1 MKKLFLLIS
10 LLVFLPFSTFAKTC
24 TFTTNPKDIK
34 VTWTAFKTP
43 KKVAV
48 NGTFRDIKFDGPM
61 SGNSIDEILKSSSFL
76 IKTDAVDTKD
86 AARDVKVAQF
96 FFKKMTGEAT
106 ISGKVTS
113 MDKETINLEITM
125 NGKTLEVP
133 MSYKIKKSKLSA
145 KGELDVLNF
154 GMDESLK
161 SINQA
166 CSDLH
171 EKKTW
176 SDVGLSLEATFKKSC
191 K

>member
-24 TFTTNPKDIK
+24 TFTTNPKNIK
-34 VTWTAFKTP
+34 VTWTAYKTP
-43 KKVAV
+43 QKVAV
-48 NGTFRDIKFDGPM
+48 NGTFEDIKFEGPM
-61 SGNSIDEILKSSSFL
+61 SGKSIDEIVKSSTFL
-76 IKTDAVDTKD
+76 IKTDSVDSKD
-86 AARDVKVAQF
+86 KARDMKIAQF
-96 FFKKMTGEAT
+96 FFKKMTGEAA

-125 NGKTLEVP
+125 NGKSVTVP

-154 GMDESLK
+154 GMEESLK
-161 SINQA
+161 SITQA
-166 CSDLH
+166 CSEKH

-176 SDVGLSLEATFKKSC
+176 SEVGLALQASFKKSC